1 LTRVYYGSKEQ
12 ETLVKEPIMKKLI
25 LIAAMFTATFAFSQ
39 GTFPP
44 KCPRPEGIFVQNEA
58 FIPPGLYAATAE
70 NKFLPVVTLAWVI

>member
-1 LTRVYYGSKEQ
+1 
-12 ETLVKEPIMKKLI
+12 MKKLI

-44 KCPRPEGIFVQNEA
+44 KCQRPEGVFVHNEA
-58 FIPPGLYAATAE
+58 FIPPGLYAAIAE

>member
-1 LTRVYYGSKEQ
+1 
-12 ETLVKEPIMKKLI
+12 MKKLI

-58 FIPPGLYAATAE
+58 FIPSGLYAATAE
-70 NKFLPVVTLAWVI
+70 TKFLPVVTLAWVI

>member
-1 LTRVYYGSKEQ
+1 
-12 ETLVKEPIMKKLI
+12 MKKLI

-58 FIPPGLYAATAE
+58 FIPHAFYTAATE
-70 NKFLPVVTLAWVI
+70 TKFLPVVTLAWVI